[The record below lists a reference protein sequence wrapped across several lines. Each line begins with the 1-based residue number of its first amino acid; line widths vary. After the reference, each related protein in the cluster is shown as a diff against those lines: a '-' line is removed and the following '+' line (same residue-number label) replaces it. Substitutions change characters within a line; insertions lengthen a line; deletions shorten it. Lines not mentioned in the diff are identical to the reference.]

1 MSDGLKPYEFQGF
14 HVDFCFFSE
23 IFQQSTVQIVDHI
36 PL

>member
-1 MSDGLKPYEFQGF
+1 MSGGLKPYEFQGF
-14 HVDFCFFSE
+14 HVDFRFFSE